1 MIEIDVPGYKTFRL
15 QHLVLDV
22 NGTLA
27 LDGALLPGVAE
38 RLVALKGELEIHLIT
53 ADTHGRQKEID
64 RQLGLV
70 AVILPPPSPA
80 GSQREAKGAFVQ
92 QLGPEGVVAIGN
104 GNNDAGM
111 IEAAALGVA
120 VLGPEGLA
128 TRALRAADVVCASIN
143 DALDLLLC
151 PDRLRATLRS

>member
-1 MIEIDVPGYKTFRL
+1 MMEIDVPGYKTFRL
-15 QHLVLDV
+15 RHLVLDV

-38 RLVALKGELEIHLIT
+38 RLAALKGELEVHLIT
-53 ADTHGRQKEID
+53 ADTHGRQKEMD
-64 RQLGLV
+64 RLLNLV
-70 AVILPPPSPA
+70 AVILPPSSAA
-80 GSQREAKGAFVQ
+80 GSQREAKAAFVQ
-92 QLGPEGVVAIGN
+92 GLGAEGVVAIGN

-111 IEAAALGVA
+111 VEAAGLGIA

-128 TRALRAADVVCASIN
+128 TQALMAADVVCASIN

-151 PDRLRATLRS
+151 PDRLRATLRV